1 MLVTQ
6 GLTLK
11 DLTEGAQERKGRIP
25 WESGRGGG
33 GCLYFN
39 KDELAV
45 LPKILFLFVYQNR
58 ASILRF
64 R

>member
-1 MLVTQ
+1 MTQ

-11 DLTEGAQERKGRIP
+11 DLTKGAEERKGRIL
-25 WESGRGGG
+25 WESSRGGD

-39 KDELAV
+39 KDELAE
-45 LPKILFLFVYQNR
+45 LPKILFLFVYENK